1 MSQGYDN
8 RQALT
13 AMVSVITAYTSAT
26 ALSTATFAASM
37 ASQASA
43 DTGLTGAEKSIITQV
58 TSAIGSAQPSSSIH
72 GSLLSVCDTRT
83 IFGAMVSILTALTSA
98 QGLST
103 TNVATQLSSMITG
116 DTGMTSVESGLVT
129 LFTSAIGS
137 AQPSSSAHSQV

>member
-1 MSQGYDN
+1 MSSSFDS

-26 ALSTATFAASM
+26 ALSTATFATSI

-43 DTGLTGAEKSIITQV
+43 DTGLTAGEKVILTQV

-72 GSLLSVCDTRT
+72 AIVGAIDTRT
-83 IFGAMVSILTALTSA
+83 LYTAMASILTALTSA

-103 TNVATQLSSMITG
+103 ATLATNLSSMITADAG
-116 DTGMTSVESGLVT
+116 LTNQEKGLVT
-129 LFTSAIGS
+129 LFTSAIGNT
-137 AQPSSSAHSQV
+137 QPSSSTHSQV

>member
-1 MSQGYDN
+1 MSQRYDA

-26 ALSTATFAASM
+26 GLSTATFATSM
-37 ASQASA
+37 SNQATN
-43 DTGLTGAEKSIITQV
+43 DTGLTGAEKAIITQV

-72 GSLLSVCDTRT
+72 GATLSICDTRT
-83 IFGAMVSILTALTSA
+83 IYGAMVSVLTALTSA
-98 QGLST
+98 QGLT
-103 TNVATQLSSMITG
+103 TGNVATQLSSMING
-116 DTGMTSVESGLVT
+116 DTGLTSVESGLVT

>member
-1 MSQGYDN
+1 MSSSFDV

-37 ASQASA
+37 ATQASA

-72 GSLLSVCDTRT
+72 GSPIQYNDTRT
-83 IFGAMVSILTALTSA
+83 LYTAMASILTALTSA

-103 TNVATQLSSMITG
+103 ATIATNLSSMLNADAGLTNQ
-116 DTGMTSVESGLVT
+116 EKGLVT
-129 LFTSAIGS
+129 LFTSAIGNT
-137 AQPSSSAHSQV
+137 QPSSSTHSQV

>member
-1 MSQGYDN
+1 MSSTFDF

-26 ALSTATFAASM
+26 ALSTTTFAASM

-43 DTGLTGAEKSIITQV
+43 DTGLTASEKAIITQI

-72 GSLLSVCDTRT
+72 GSVVNVNDTRT
-83 IFGAMVSILTALTSA
+83 IYAAMTSILTALTSA

-103 TNVATQLSSMITG
+103 STLATNLSSMLNADAGLTNQ
-116 DTGMTSVESGLVT
+116 EKALVT
-129 LFTSAIGS
+129 LFTSAVGNT
-137 AQPSSSAHSQV
+137 QPSSSAHSQV